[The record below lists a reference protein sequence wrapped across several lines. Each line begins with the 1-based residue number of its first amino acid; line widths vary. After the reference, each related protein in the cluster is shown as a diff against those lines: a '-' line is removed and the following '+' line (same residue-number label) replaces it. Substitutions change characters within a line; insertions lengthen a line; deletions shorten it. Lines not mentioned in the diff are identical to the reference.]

1 VTFTS
6 RKFEKPQRGLSCH
19 PDRARLLCS
28 EVDVT
33 QVKDSNGVE
42 REGSDASASSRP
54 RGGFRA
60 HLQGVGLHDLVMLQN
75 LVRASG
81 AFVVLSGD
89 RTGTMCFARGQLVH
103 AEVLDLVGDAAALE
117 ILSWRDG
124 EFVNADGTAPDRHTV
139 NASLES
145 LLLRLAKDVDEVR
158 PLEQPITT
166 ATGVRRR
173 MDGTEVFRTTHR
185 GLGVP
190 ATPPGDGIQP
200 PSHRGL
206 AAAATP
212 GTAAPVPRAA
222 LRASEPRPGVTSVL
236 LSPLGTLLEGNGT
249 DPETL
254 GAKVGYMAK
263 LAELVGQAMGAG
275 ESQAI
280 KVRYAGVDLVSRRHA
295 DGHVSASQGPS
306 DAVAEAT
313 PPSSSARHP

>member
-1 VTFTS
+1 M
-6 RKFEKPQRGLSCH
+6 
-19 PDRARLLCS
+19 
-28 EVDVT
+28 T
-33 QVKDSNGVE
+33 QVKDSNGIE
-42 REGSDASASSRP
+42 REGPESSAASRP

-81 AFVVLSGD
+81 AFVVLSSD
-89 RTGTMCFARGQLVH
+89 RTGTLCFARGQLVH
-103 AEVLDLVGDAAALE
+103 AEARDVVGDAAALE

-124 EFVNADGTAPDRHTV
+124 EFINADRTTPEKHTV

-145 LLLRLAKDVDEVR
+145 LLLRLAKDAEEVR

-190 ATPPGDGIQP
+190 AAPPGASLPP
-200 PSHRGL
+200 PSSRGL

-212 GTAAPVPRAA
+212 GTAAPVPKAA
-222 LRASEPRPGVTSVL
+222 LRAAEPRPGVTSVL
-236 LSPLGTLLEGNGT
+236 VSPLGTLIEGNGSDT
-249 DPETL
+249 ETL
-254 GAKVGYMAK
+254 GARVAYMAK
-263 LAELVGQAMGAG
+263 LTELVGQAMGAG
-275 ESQAI
+275 ESRTI
-280 KVRYAGVDLVSRRHA
+280 KVRYTGTDLTARRHA
-295 DGHVSASQGPS
+295 DGHVTASQGPT
-306 DAVAEAT
+306 DAVAEAA

>member
-1 VTFTS
+1 M
-6 RKFEKPQRGLSCH
+6 
-19 PDRARLLCS
+19 
-28 EVDVT
+28 T

-42 REGSDASASSRP
+42 RQTPDSSAASRP
-54 RGGFRA
+54 RAGFRA

-89 RTGTMCFARGQLVH
+89 RTGTLCFARGQLVH
-103 AEVLDLVGDAAALE
+103 AEMLELVGDAAALE

-124 EFVNADGTAPDRHTV
+124 EFINADRTTPEKHTV
-139 NASLES
+139 SASLES

-190 ATPPGDGIQP
+190 AAPRGATTPPP
-200 PSHRGL
+200 PPRGL

-212 GTAAPVPRAA
+212 GTAAPVPKVA
-222 LRASEPRPGVTSVL
+222 LRASEPRPGVTNVL
-236 LSPLGTLLEGNGT
+236 VSPQGTLLEGNGP

-254 GAKVGYMAK
+254 GAKAAYTAK

-275 ESQAI
+275 ESRAI
-280 KVRYAGVDLVSRRHA
+280 RVRYTGIELIARRHA
-295 DGHVSASQGPS
+295 DGHVTASQGPA